1 MFRTSLRP
9 SFYLAKSLNLTNNI
23 HQSQHLTEEVSVSPE
38 VVVLQV
44 GIKVVDQQLLLL
56 PFLGLSEIYRINGD

>member
-1 MFRTSLRP
+1 MTMPLPF
-9 SFYLAKSLNLTNNI
+9 SFLLTHNINNA
-23 HQSQHLTEEVSVSPE
+23 QEFTEEISVSPE